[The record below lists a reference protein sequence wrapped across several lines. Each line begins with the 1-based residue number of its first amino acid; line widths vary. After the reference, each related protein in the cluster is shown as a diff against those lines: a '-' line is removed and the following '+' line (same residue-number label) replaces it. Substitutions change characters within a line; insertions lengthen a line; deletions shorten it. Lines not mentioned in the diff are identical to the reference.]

1 MSITSYKMKIDVEE
15 LNVKDFLLQPSAY
28 YQVVPNPNTKT
39 GRPVFDG
46 RSENEVVAK
55 LQYAFS
61 IGATSKEACC
71 FADISTDSF
80 YRYCNKYPEFRNKI
94 ELLQTTPV
102 FLARVA
108 IYNAIVNGDLKMS
121 RWYLERKR
129 PEEFSVNGAMKY
141 QLQQKTQK
149 IEYLENLLRSKG
161 IDFT

>member
-28 YQVVPNPNTKT
+28 YKVVSNPNIKT
-39 GRPVFDG
+39 GRPLFDG
-46 RSENEVVAK
+46 KNVDVVIAK

-61 IGATSKEACC
+61 IGATAKEACC

-94 ELLQTTPV
+94 ELLQTTPI

-108 IYNAIVNGDLKMS
+108 IYNAIVNGDLKMV
-121 RWYLERKR
+121 RWFLERKC
-129 PEEFSVNGAMKY
+129 PEEFSINGVLKY
-141 QLQQKTQK
+141 QLQQKTQR
-149 IEYLENLLRSKG
+149 IEYLENILKQHKVNY
-161 IDFT
+161 